1 MSLVIVATMS
11 NTSKI
16 STKVQTF
23 IFFHLDFSLFYLFL
37 KREST
42 LSFLT
47 KDIPFRQTR
56 NIKSLDFKQKLC
68 EDLDD
73 GS

>member
-16 STKVQTF
+16 STNVHIFSSRFFF
-23 IFFHLDFSLFYLFL
+23 I
-37 KREST
+37 
-42 LSFLT
+42 LSFSE
-47 KDIPFRQTR
+47 KRIHPVVSDKRQIPFRQTR